1 LSRKAN
7 VADRAAVEVDFHLE
21 ASSRL
26 DPALNEGL
34 PPSQGR
40 STEERSKATMDSFRP
55 KGHAADRGRFVE
67 SVTGRRGV
75 FTADNRAP
83 GLLESPQ

>member
-1 LSRKAN
+1 
-7 VADRAAVEVDFHLE
+7 VADRSSVEVDFHLE

-40 STEERSKATMDSFRP
+40 ST
-55 KGHAADRGRFVE
+55 
-67 SVTGRRGV
+67 
-75 FTADNRAP
+75 
-83 GLLESPQ
+83 